1 LSLTDYDRV
10 AYPSQPIRQTHP
22 ERLAAAAVLLGAP
35 HVPMA
40 RARVLEIGCGE
51 GGNIIPLAAAY
62 PDATVVGFDLAS
74 SAIAAGQRVVDQLGL
89 GNIRLETLD
98 ILAAGP
104 ELGEFD
110 YIIAHGVYSWV
121 PAPVREALLRL
132 IGERLA
138 PAGLA
143 FVSFNALPGCHV
155 RLALREM
162 LLHHLGEV
170 EGFEPRLAGARAFL
184 ELLISSLPDD
194 SPAALAMKSECQR
207 MLTRD
212 PRVLFHDELGPVYAP
227 CHLHEFVADA
237 AGQGLQFVADAE
249 SLWWREELFPS
260 DLGRKIAALIGGDS
274 LDLQQYL
281 DFVAARFFRQ
291 AILARAEAP
300 LSRPVDPARVRALW
314 ATAPAKP
321 LTPDADLVGPTPV
334 TFNLGGGTE
343 LELDEPALKQML
355 HRLGQSHPRGV
366 AVAELPPGANVD
378 EALLQLF
385 TMGKVQLASG
395 PAPMSL
401 QPGERPVA
409 SPLARLQ
416 VSEGQPNVT
425 TLDHGSVRLSDEAG
439 RAFVMRLDG
448 ARTREELARDM
459 SAFGPAVSVEQV
471 DAHLVQLARLG
482 LLAA

>member
-1 LSLTDYDRV
+1 MSLTDYDRV

-22 ERLAAAAVLLGAP
+22 DRLAAASVLLAAP
-35 HVPMA
+35 YVPMA

-62 PDATVVGFDLAS
+62 PDAAVVGFDLAS

-89 GNIRLETLD
+89 SNLRLETLD
-98 ILAAGP
+98 ILDAGP

-138 PAGLA
+138 PTGLA

-162 LLHHLGEV
+162 LLHHLRGV
-170 EGFEPRLAGARAFL
+170 EGFEPRLAGARVFL
-184 ELLISSLPDD
+184 ELLISTLPDD
-194 SPAALAMKSECQR
+194 TPTALAMKAECQG
-207 MLTRD
+207 MLKRD

-227 CHLHEFVADA
+227 FHLHEFVADA
-237 AGQGLQFVADAE
+237 AGHGLQFVADAE

-260 DLGRKIAALIGGDS
+260 DLGRKISAITGGDS
-274 LDLQQYL
+274 LGLQQYL
-281 DFVAARFFRQ
+281 DYVAARFFRQ

-300 LSRPVDPARVRALW
+300 LSRPVDLARVRALW
-314 ATAPAKP
+314 ATAPAKA
-321 LTPDADLVGPTPV
+321 LTPDPDLVGPTPV
-334 TFNLGGGTE
+334 AFSLGETE
-343 LELDEPALKQML
+343 LEIDEPALKQML
-355 HRLGQSHPRGV
+355 HRLGENHPRGV
-366 AVAELPPGANVD
+366 AVAELPPGSGVE

-395 PAPMSL
+395 PAPLSL
-401 QPGERPVA
+401 QPGERPIA

-416 VSEGQPNVT
+416 VSQGQLDVT
-425 TLDHGSVRLSDEAG
+425 TLDHGSIRLGDEAG

-448 ARTREELARDM
+448 ARTREELAREM
-459 SAFGPAVSVEQV
+459 SAFGQVVTVEQV
-471 DAHLVQLARLG
+471 DAHLTQLARLG